1 MEPAGPSPA
10 AASSSSD
17 AGGPGSGSGAQESPL
32 LFEPRRLSVLFG
44 EREPIGSREVDAGVC
59 GAFSPFS
66 VSIRHP
72 RSSIDAA
79 GIDVQARPN
88 NRKVPVPSPTPH
100 FTTAL

>member
-59 GAFSPFS
+59 GASLPSPFPYG
-66 VSIRHP
+66 IH
-72 RSSIDAA
+72 AA
-79 GIDVQARPN
+79 ASTLPALMFQARPN
-88 NRKVPVPSPTPH
+88 NRKVPVPNPTPH